1 MMRLIDA
8 DAAADLLERTAEFY
22 RNEGH
27 DTFAMNLFSD
37 AVMLRDPG
45 CFPTVDAVEVV
56 RCKDCKHRGNGYVCP
71 FRQLLHTEAAGYHYI
86 DKTTD
91 DGFCSFGVRREAGT

>member
-1 MMRLIDA
+1 MRLIDA

-27 DTFAMNLFSD
+27 DTFAMNFISD
-37 AVMLRDPG
+37 AVILRDPD

-56 RCKDCKHRGNGYVCP
+56 RCKDCKEWRHGLCRLLCADTPEDGYCFCGAKMDRGA
-71 FRQLLHTEAAGYHYI
+71 L
-86 DKTTD
+86 
-91 DGFCSFGVRREAGT
+91 